1 MNFPPKTY
9 QEKAKDFALKNP
21 YSILS
26 LDMGLGKSYLALYL
40 REILGQRTLI
50 ICPSFLIP
58 VWKDEIKKMCS
69 DSPVIS
75 VFDNGKSYYW
85 PWDTDIVIT
94 SYELAQKM
102 EELFDWADML
112 VIDES
117 HMLKSL
123 EAKRT
128 QFFHRVIFEN
138 SIKRVY
144 MLTGTPIKNRVHEF
158 YSSIAICNYNPKIEK
173 SAFLERFPD
182 AVTFADH
189 FSYRE
194 QYTLDIGYKM
204 LQVVNWKGIREER
217 IPELRSYLKGI
228 YFRVNFDSVASLVPI
243 REKNILM
250 STAMD
255 RDLPDFSELFNDWG
269 EPIITPTAKLQAA
282 VKKVPF
288 TVKYTK
294 NIIDEMGCAVVYTD
308 QVPACQAIAKELG
321 VTAITGLLSKQAR
334 DIEKK
339 KFMRGETSVIV
350 ATYGSFSV
358 GVDLT
363 RASDLIINDYP
374 WVPGDM
380 KQAIYRIRRIN
391 QTKPCVIHRIFGSPQ
406 DEYIFN
412 TILEKSAEID
422 RVT

>member
-1 MNFPPKTY
+1 MKFPPKPY

-26 LDMGLGKSYLALYL
+26 LDMGLGKTFLALYL
-40 REILGQRTLI
+40 REILGQRTLV

-58 VWKDEIKKMCS
+58 VWRDEIQKVCS
-69 DSPVIS
+69 NSPVVTI
-75 VFDNGKSYYW
+75 FDTGKSYYQT
-85 PWDTDIVIT
+85 WDSDIVIT

-102 EELFDWADML
+102 EGIFEWCDML

-128 QFFHRVIFEN
+128 QFFHRVIYEN

-158 YSSIAICNYNPKIEK
+158 YSSIAICNYNPAIKK

-182 AVTFADH
+182 AVTFADY

-194 QYTLDIGYKM
+194 QYTLEIGNK
-204 LQVVNWKGIREER
+204 LIQVVNWKGMKAEK
-217 IPELRSYLKGI
+217 IPELKSYLKGI

-250 STAMD
+250 SRSMD
-255 RDLPDFSELFNDWG
+255 KDLPDFDELFNEHG
-269 EPIITPTAKLQAA
+269 NPIISPRAKLQAA

-288 TVKYTK
+288 TAKYAK

-308 QVPACQAIAKELG
+308 QVPACEALAKELG
-321 VTAITGLLSKQAR
+321 VVPITGLLSKKAR

-339 KFMRGETSVIV
+339 KFMGGETNAIV

-363 RASDLIINDYP
+363 RSSDLIINDYP

-391 QTKPCVIHRIFGSPQ
+391 QTKPCVVHRIFGSPQ
-406 DEYIFN
+406 DEYIFD
-412 TILEKSAEID
+412 TILEKSEEIKL
-422 RVT
+422 VT